1 MPAKWLAAQGGFQPL
16 LDEMLP
22 HPGDGGEADVE
33 GLGDALVGPGGT
45 AVGLVGLEQDAGMGQ
60 FAGRSLPPAVRSWR
74 DWRSSVVNVTKYFF
88 IGGSS
93 QRNPMR
99 PETAALFKSTVA
111 DH

>member
-1 MPAKWLAAQGGFQPL
+1 MRSSGQAGPPSAWS
-16 LDEMLP
+16 
-22 HPGDGGEADVE
+22 
-33 GLGDALVGPGGT
+33 ALSRMRAWASLRAEV
-45 AVGLVGLEQDAGMGQ
+45 
-60 FAGRSLPPAVRSWR
+60 LPPAVRSWR